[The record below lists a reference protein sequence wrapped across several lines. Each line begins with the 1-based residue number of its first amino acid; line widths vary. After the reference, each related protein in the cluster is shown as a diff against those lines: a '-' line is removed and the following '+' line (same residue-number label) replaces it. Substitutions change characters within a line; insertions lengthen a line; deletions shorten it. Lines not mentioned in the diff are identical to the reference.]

1 MDLYAGIGY
10 YTLPFLSEGAIGP
23 SGERGKGRG
32 ATHVVACEWNP
43 IALKALRWS
52 LSANG
57 LSDRCTIIEGDNREQ
72 EFQAEFDRI
81 NLGLLPSSED
91 GYAIAIQALKPEG
104 GVLHVHGLSSDG
116 NEEEWGA
123 NLVQTLEKLG
133 PYSCSVEHIEDVIRN
148 MWTRTLVSTPLLLL
162 LFGSLEFGSPTWG
175 FMVGI
180 FALGAHREY
189 CIAIK
194 LEDRGLRM
202 VSLVVLLALI
212 LIAMNPNLAEI
223 EALAWAGPQGAGL
236 LGAALFAGALGIW
249 AVPIVQDR
257 SENVTR
263 DVGQAFIGFI
273 LIWFFIH
280 GIFLMHLGAIGV
292 GAFIFAIVNVSM
304 NDSFALIVGRIF
316 GKHPFRPV
324 LSPKKTWERVSG
336 GVTMAAIAGS
346 FPSKFH
352 GVLGVGT
359 SILIGSIVPAR
370 RRHPE

>member
-1 MDLYAGIGY
+1 MDLGIE
-10 YTLPFLSEGAIGP
+10 SE
-23 SGERGKGRG
+23 
-32 ATHVVACEWNP
+32 
-43 IALKALRWS
+43 ALA
-52 LSANG
+52 LSAPY
-57 LSDRCTIIEGDNREQ
+57 I
-72 EFQAEFDRI
+72 
-81 NLGLLPSSED
+81 LGFIGFMYALLI
-91 GYAIAIQALKPEG
+91 GFTVIR
-104 GVLHVHGLSSDG
+104 
-116 NEEEWGA
+116 WGKS
-123 NLVQTLEKLG
+123 Q
-133 PYSCSVEHIEDVIRN
+133 DVIRN

-292 GAFIFAIVNVSM
+292 GACIFAIVNVSM

-324 LSPKKTWERVSG
+324 LSPKKTWEGVFG
-336 GVTMAAIAGS
+336 GVTMAAIAGYVAQPL
-346 FPSKFH
+346 FPSLTATETAILGAVLAIVGTMGDLMLSALKRDLGLKDWSAMLPGH
-352 GVLGVGT
+352 GGILDRVDSFILVAPTLYWVLLLLGV
-359 SILIGSIVPAR
+359 
-370 RRHPE
+370 